1 VEAEVLSLANN
12 IRAQCFQHAE
22 NFVSGDIRYQGF
34 EDLEGKGKGMIT
46 FNRRK
51 ASLFEV
57 DVAIGC
63 LLGFYLGN
71 GIQAHS
77 GRAYKWCPF
86 WGKMGATSVRL
97 TSITRAYDHYAKS
110 RMMILL
116 LLFLQKQ
123 SLAFAVYLF
132 GIGTLHTGPGLKKKT
147 HVIMLSP

>member
-1 VEAEVLSLANN
+1 MMPEWWSNCQVRIRWRALEQGSARERESTVCIRFTQVESKGPRANRQVTAKEVEAEILSLVNN
-12 IRAQCFQHAE
+12 IREQCFQHAE

-46 FNRRK
+46 FNRRT

-77 GRAYKWCPF
+77 E
-86 WGKMGATSVRL
+86 
-97 TSITRAYDHYAKS
+97 
-110 RMMILL
+110 
-116 LLFLQKQ
+116 
-123 SLAFAVYLF
+123 
-132 GIGTLHTGPGLKKKT
+132 
-147 HVIMLSP
+147 